1 LNGNKLRVFSGFR
14 FIITAMTRGANMKK
28 LIIAVIALNLIASP
42 NAFAEEKPTNVDT
55 CKAVKSKPRTPTK
68 LPAQK
73 SISTKK
79 PTEMTMNTN
88 CGKIVIALES
98 QKAPITIS
106 KLSFLA
112 SNKFF
117 DGTLCHRLTTS
128 GIYVLQCGDPT
139 ATGRGG
145 PIGWKGYVDENLPKD
160 TEINYPA
167 GTIAMAN
174 GGPNTNGSQFF
185 LVYKDSHL
193 PPNYTIW
200 GTITSGLEILNKV
213 AEVGA
218 YQINKADKKAYYSGD
233 GYPIQAVEIKS
244 VTFK

>member
-1 LNGNKLRVFSGFR
+1 MSKGVS
-14 FIITAMTRGANMKK
+14 MKK
-28 LIIAVIALNLIASP
+28 LLIAVIAINLLTSAP
-42 NAFAEEKPTNVDT
+42 AFAEEKPTSVDS
-55 CKAVKSKPRTPTK
+55 CKAVKSKPRNPSK
-68 LPAQK
+68 LPVQK
-73 SISTKK
+73 SVVTKK
-79 PTEMTMNTN
+79 FTEMTINTN
-88 CGKIVIALES
+88 CGKIVISLES
-98 QKAPITIS
+98 QKANVTIS

-145 PIGWKGYVDENLPKD
+145 PIGWKGYADENLPKD

-167 GTIAMAN
+167 GTVAMAN

-200 GTITSGLEILNKV
+200 GTITSGLDILNKV
-213 AEVGA
+213 ADVGA
-218 YQINKADKKAYYSGD
+218 YQINKTDKKAYYSGD
-233 GYPIQAVEIKS
+233 GYPIQSVEIKT
-244 VTFK
+244 VTVK

>member
-1 LNGNKLRVFSGFR
+1 MS
-14 FIITAMTRGANMKK
+14 RGVTMNK
-28 LIIAVIALNLIASP
+28 LIIAAIAFSLIASP
-42 NAFAEEKPTNVDT
+42 TAFAEEKPTSVDS
-55 CKAVKSKPRTPTK
+55 CKTAKSIPRNPTK

-73 SISTKK
+73 ISNTKK
-79 PTEMTMNTN
+79 FTEMTITTN
-88 CGKIVIALES
+88 CGKIVVALET
-98 QKAPITIS
+98 QKAPVTIS

-145 PIGWKGYVDENLPKD
+145 PIGWKGYIDENLPKD

-200 GTITSGLEILNKV
+200 GAITSGLDILIKV
-213 AEVGA
+213 ADVGA
-218 YQINKADKKAYYSGD
+218 YQVNKADKKAYYSGD

-244 VTFK
+244 VIFK